1 MRKIVLLCAAG
12 MSTSLLAS
20 KMQKT
25 ADANKLP
32 IEVKA
37 FSDSQMGDIVNEFNP
52 EVILLGPQVKHLYEK
67 VSERYGQDHLVAV
80 IDSTDYGNMD
90 GESTSSV
97 DGTQIPTQNNESNFG
112 SGFGFQYGSEED
124 TIEVYMNEKW
134 IVFEYREG
142 ADE

>member
-1 MRKIVLLCAAG
+1 MKRFYLFCNAG

-37 FSDSQMGDIVNEFNP
+37 FSDSQMGDIGNEFNP

-90 GESTSSV
+90 GERV
-97 DGTQIPTQNNESNFG
+97 LKKAMKLYKESKG
-112 SGFGFQYGSEED
+112 
-124 TIEVYMNEKW
+124 K
-134 IVFEYREG
+134 
-142 ADE
+142 